1 MFNLTI
7 AEQRRKAIDILV
19 AKYPGG
25 FYQSLDYLIDEE
37 CRKLLNLPPRPDNAD
52 PYVQWMMDKPSNE
65 KTVHKLSPTGVGLIK
80 SYEGCKLTAYK
91 CPAGVWTI
99 GYGHTRTAR
108 PGMTITQAEA
118 NRLFEEDVS
127 KFEASVRNLVKVTLN
142 QGQYDA
148 LVSLCYNIGAEA
160 LRRSSLLRFLNQGRH
175 NTAALELLRFVYA
188 GKQRLPGLV
197 ARRNKEYDLF
207 IGK

>member
-1 MFNLTI
+1 
-7 AEQRRKAIDILV
+7 
-19 AKYPGG
+19 
-25 FYQSLDYLIDEE
+25 
-37 CRKLLNLPPRPDNAD
+37 
-52 PYVQWMMDKPSNE
+52 MMDKPNNE
-65 KTVHKLSPTGVGLIK
+65 KAINKLSPAGINLIK
-80 SYEGCKLTAYK
+80 SYEGCKLKAYQ

-108 PGMTITQAEA
+108 PGMTISQAEA
-118 NRLFEEDVS
+118 ERLFQDDVN
-127 KFEASVRNLVKVTLN
+127 KFEISVKSLVKVSLD

-160 LRRSSLLRFLNQGRH
+160 LRKSSLLRFLNQGRH

-207 IGK
+207 TGK

>member
-25 FYQSLDYLIDEE
+25 FYQSLDYLIDDE
-37 CRKLLNLPPRPDNAD
+37 CRKMLNLPVRPTDAD
-52 PYVQWMMDKPSNE
+52 PYVNWMMDKPKQE
-65 KTVHKLSPTGVGLIK
+65 RVVMKLSQAGINLIK
-80 SYEGCKLTAYK
+80 SYEGCKLQAYQ
-91 CPAGVWTI
+91 CPAKKWTI
-99 GYGHTRTAR
+99 GWGHTATAR
-108 PGMTITQAEA
+108 PGMCITQAEA
-118 NRLFEEDVS
+118 DRLFREDLA
-127 KFEASVRNLVKVTLN
+127 KFEDAVRSFVKVSID

-160 LRRSSLLRFLNQGRH
+160 LRTSSLLRFLNQSRH
-175 NTAALELLRFVYA
+175 NTAGLELLRFVYA
-188 GKQRLPGLV
+188 GKQRLPGLI
-197 ARRNKEYDLF
+197 ARRNKEYDLW